1 MNKQRDEGTNG
12 WTDRR
17 ACQNSD
23 VDCKI
28 STPKLIHFRELELDK
43 YKELFH
49 LCASKKSNRKK
60 EMPPSCL
67 AMHKNPSDGVFDL
80 LALSSKGCF

>member
-1 MNKQRDEGTNG
+1 MKFNPMYE
-12 WTDRR
+12 
-17 ACQNSD
+17 
-23 VDCKI
+23 V
-28 STPKLIHFRELELDK
+28 KLIHFKKLELDK

-80 LALSSKGCF
+80 LALSSKGGF